1 MDKFVFHFKN
11 KVREDMYGIIEKPN
25 DENQVKYLY
34 IFIANIS
41 FKEFECNDIKMIKF
55 IIKKIE
61 DNIKSNN
68 DKNIIIIFN
77 NNENI
82 F

>member
-1 MDKFVFHFKN
+1 
-11 KVREDMYGIIEKPN
+11 MYGIIEKPN